1 MTEREIFMAL
11 VDGDSIQ
18 PSDAII
24 LLEGDGFN
32 RYHHATQL
40 YKVGF
45 APMIVFS
52 GGITNYD
59 YGSYPYE
66 KIKHLILEQG
76 VLESDLY
83 HESASLNTKQQADEI
98 MQLCMKKNW
107 KRIILVGSHYH
118 QYRAYLTFLKSMF
131 EAGSEII
138 IYNSPVRD
146 LSWFSENR
154 WGNRLTCLISEFERI
169 DKYMIQGDLASYK
182 NAIEYQKWKELQ

>member
-1 MTEREIFMAL
+1 MAL

-24 LLEGDGFN
+24 LIEGDGFN

-45 APMIVFS
+45 APIIVFS

-66 KIKHLILEQG
+66 KIKPLMLEQG

-83 HESASLNTKQQADEI
+83 HESTSLNTKQQADEI
-98 MQLCMKKNW
+98 IKLCIIREW

-118 QYRAYLTFLKSMF
+118 QYRAYLTFLKSMADANVRF
-131 EAGSEII
+131 L
-138 IYNSPVRD
+138 IYNSPVRN
-146 LSWFSENR
+146 LMWFSSDF
-154 WGNRLTCLISEFERI
+154 WGNRFDCLQREFERI
-169 DKYMIQGDLASYK
+169 DLYYDKGDLASYK
-182 NAIEYQKWKELQ
+182 DAIEYQRWKEKQ